1 MPGFG
6 TEVVGIGPGG
16 SGMLLLA
23 AGLGS
28 LIGSLVL
35 ASLGEHRSKTKM
47 LVIAVSSLSLFLVF
61 FAWSPWFWLSWVI
74 LLFVGAA
81 SFGFFTPLATTLI
94 QLNVAPELRGRV
106 LSIFQLAPALHY
118 LGGLPLAVT
127 ASVFSWPIAL
137 TGSAIMSLLV
147 ALWLSAWKG
156 TLRDY
161 ETRLKANTA
170 H

>member
-1 MPGFG
+1 M
-6 TEVVGIGPGG
+6 GIGPGG
-16 SGMLLLA
+16 SGLLLLA

-47 LVIAVSSLSLFLVF
+47 LVIAVSSLSLFLVL
-61 FAWSPWFWLSWVI
+61 FAWSEWFWVSWVI

-94 QLNVAPELRGRV
+94 QLNVKPELRGRV

-118 LGGLPLAVT
+118 LGGLPLAAT
-127 ASVFSWPIAL
+127 AGIFSWPLAL
-137 TGSAIMSLLV
+137 TGSAIMSLAV
-147 ALWLSAWKG
+147 ALWLGVWKS
-156 TLRDY
+156 TLREY
-161 ETRLKANTA
+161 ETGLKEHAAN
-170 H
+170 